1 MAESR
6 EGGFQFLDTYV
17 HLGERGAAVPLT
29 VTESFWPDLIA
40 GKLDHLGPGRL
51 VTYYDFSEDWDSWEV
66 HPKGD
71 ELVCLVSGSMDFVLE
86 KPGGNTVVELREP
99 GAFLIVPRGTW
110 HTARVLAPSKALFV
124 TAGEGTTH
132 RPV

>member
-6 EGGFQFLDTYV
+6 EGGFQFPDTFV
-17 HLGERGAAVPLT
+17 HLGEQGSAVPLP

-51 VTYYDFSEDWDSWEV
+51 VTYYEFSEDWDSWEV

-71 ELVCLVSGSMDFVLE
+71 ELVCLVSGAIDFILE
-86 KPGGNTVVELREP
+86 EPEGDTVVELRGP
-99 GAFLIVPRGTW
+99 GAFLIVPSGTW
-110 HTARVLAPSKALFV
+110 HTARVPAPSAALFV
-124 TAGEGTTH
+124 TAGEGTEH